1 MDAKEDSF
9 LLNNIE
15 KTENKE
21 YKVEILEYILDF
33 SAGDEILEDEVAI
46 DEVLEDEIATDE
58 VTIDEGNE
66 AEYDVLIENLDG
78 EVIDKVKNT
87 DSTTYITE
95 IVKNNIDRFNK
106 KELIIKRNDNDNLE
120 IVSVKSK

>member
-33 SAGDEILEDEVAI
+33 SAGDEVTEDEVSADEVAI
-46 DEVLEDEIATDE
+46 DE
-58 VTIDEGNE
+58 GNK
-66 AEYDVLIENLDG
+66 AEYDVLIENLEG

-87 DSTTYITE
+87 DSPTYITE

-106 KELIIKRNDNDNLE
+106 KELTIRKNDNDNLE